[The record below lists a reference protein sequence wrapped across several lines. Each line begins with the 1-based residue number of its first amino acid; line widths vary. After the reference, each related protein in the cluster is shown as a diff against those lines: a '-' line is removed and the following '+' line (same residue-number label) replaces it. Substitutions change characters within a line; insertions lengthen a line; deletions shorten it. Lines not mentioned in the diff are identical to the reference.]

1 MKNILGWIKSNI
13 IIVISVVVIMVSMP
27 VGYVFSSGWNKKI
40 RVAREAEAKKALTD
54 VTNSMVTYTLPAA
67 MPGDK
72 PLELRAVPTAA
83 MTAWF
88 KEQRER
94 VLAEV
99 KGVVA
104 EASAFNRKDRKPLV
118 EGLFPGS
125 GRAREIDQKIFAFM
139 NALCGDR
146 EQNQPSS
153 YQRLIDDVGAGDRA
167 EATKVAS
174 ALKDLRDRMMSAN
187 GNRALTAEESVA
199 LSKQLTDRRI
209 GELRRR
215 AQEVSFYAS
224 VGAFSIDS
232 NQQRAG
238 WSTVPVNRPSGVP
251 TLNECFV
258 FQWDYWVIQDTLG
271 ALARANEDASGDPLT
286 VERAPVKRLVS
297 MLIKD
302 PPIYSAMPSDP
313 SRERSSSNAPEPV
326 FAFPGGVPLDKSF
339 SVSGRKTDADN
350 NKVYDVR
357 VVELTLIVAS
367 DELQAVLS
375 AFSQT
380 NFMTV
385 IDLDLEDVDPWAEL
399 KDGYYYGPDHVVKAT
414 IGIESVWLRSWL
426 APFMPAT
433 IANNLGA
440 EVPDDGGE

>member
-1 MKNILGWIKSNI
+1 MKNILGWVKSNI
-13 IIVISVVVIMVSMP
+13 IIVISVVVIMVSLP

-54 VTNSMVTYTLPAA
+54 VSNATVTYTLPAA

-72 PLELRAVPTAA
+72 PLEVRAVPTSA
-83 MTAWF
+83 MTEWF
-88 KEQRER
+88 KGERER

-104 EASAFNRKDRKPLV
+104 EATTFNRKDRKPLV
-118 EGLFPGS
+118 EGLFPGT
-125 GRAREIDQKIFAFM
+125 GRAREIDQKIFNFM
-139 NALCGDR
+139 NVLCGST

-153 YQRLIDDVGAGDRA
+153 YQRLIDDAGAGDRA
-167 EATKVAS
+167 DATKVAS
-174 ALKDLRDRMMSAN
+174 ALKDLRDRIMASN
-187 GNRALTAEESVA
+187 GNRALTAEEATA

-224 VGAFSIDS
+224 VGAFSADS
-232 NQQRAG
+232 NEQRAG
-238 WSTVPVNRPSGVP
+238 WTKVPINRPSGVP

-258 FQWDYWVIQDTLG
+258 FQWDYWVIQDAIN
-271 ALARANEDASGDPLT
+271 ALARANEDASGDPLS
-286 VERAPVKRLVS
+286 VERAPVKRLVK

-302 PPIYSAMPSDP
+302 PPIYSETPTDQ
-313 SRERSSSNAPEPV
+313 SRESSRAAQAEPV
-326 FAFPGGVPLDKSF
+326 YAFPGGVPLDKSF
-339 SVSGRKTDADN
+339 SVSGRKTNADD

-357 VVELTLIVAS
+357 IAEVTLIVAS

-385 IDLDLEDVDPWAEL
+385 IDLDLEDVDPWSEL
-399 KDGYYYGPDHVVKAT
+399 KSGYYYGPDHVVKAT
-414 IGIESVWLRSWL
+414 IGVESIWLRSWL
-426 APFMPAT
+426 APYMPAA

-440 EVPDDGGE
+440 EVPEDGGE